1 MRWRERLPKRC
12 KDEPMDQVLHNLIV
26 ALRSSGVRISVSE
39 SMDAM
44 HAAALMGY
52 ENRQFLK
59 DSLAASLAKTQQEKE
74 VFDSC
79 FHRFFSLDDF
89 SDPETHSPLAATV
102 ESSEEDTLLTRMILS
117 SDNTGL
123 SMSMRAASEEVD
135 LKGIK
140 FFTQKSLYIQR
151 ILRGMGME
159 GLDRDIRRLSEED
172 RALSRQK
179 LNVLQQ
185 ARDLLFEKVRDF
197 VEQQFSLFAESA
209 TEEIIENY
217 LRHMRLSNL
226 EQRDFHRMHLIIQKM
241 VKRLNNLHSRR
252 RKTFK
257 RGRLD
262 LKKTLRENVAYQGLL
277 FDPQWKSK
285 KIDRPDI
292 VALCDVS
299 RSVEAVSRFM
309 LLFLYSLNQEVARV
323 RSFIFCSNLVEV
335 SNVFEEYEV
344 GEALVRLQKGTG
356 LGIQLGHTDY
366 GQAFRDFKENWL
378 DVITNKTTLLIL
390 GDARSNYG
398 DTGTDI
404 LKLLHER
411 GKRIIWL
418 NPESPSLWGTGDSE
432 MKRYLPYCYLGREC
446 STVSHLGRV
455 VDFLLRTRGTK

>member
-1 MRWRERLPKRC
+1 
-12 KDEPMDQVLHNLIV
+12 MDQVLHNLII

-39 SMDAM
+39 TMDAM
-44 HAAALMGY
+44 RAATLIGY
-52 ENRQFLK
+52 EKRQTLK

-74 VFDSC
+74 IFYSC
-79 FHRFFSLDDF
+79 FQRFFSFDGF
-89 SDPETHSPLAATV
+89 SDPQTDSPLAQPL
-102 ESSEEDTLLTRMILS
+102 ESSEQDALLTQLLLS
-117 SDNTGL
+117 GDNTGL
-123 SMSMRAASEEVD
+123 SMSMREAAQEVD

-151 ILRGMGME
+151 ILRGMGVE
-159 GLDRDIRRLSEED
+159 GLDRDITRLSEEN
-172 RALSRQK
+172 RTAYRQK
-179 LNVLQQ
+179 LNALKEGK
-185 ARDLLFEKVRDF
+185 DLLFEKVRDF

-226 EQRDFHRMHLIIQKM
+226 EQRDFHRMRIIIQKM

-262 LKKTLRENVAYQGLL
+262 LKKTLRENIAYQGLL

-344 GEALVRLQKGTG
+344 AEALVRLQKGTG
-356 LGIQLGHTDY
+356 LGIRLGHTDY

-378 DVITNKTTLLIL
+378 DVVTNKTTLLIL

-398 DTGTDI
+398 DPGTDI

-411 GKRIIWL
+411 SKRVIWL

-455 VDFLLRTRGTK
+455 VDFLLRTRGT

>member
-1 MRWRERLPKRC
+1 
-12 KDEPMDQVLHNLIV
+12 MDQVLHNLII

-39 SMDAM
+39 TMDAM
-44 HAAALMGY
+44 RAATLIGY
-52 ENRQFLK
+52 EKRQTLK
-59 DSLAASLAKTQQEKE
+59 DSLAASLAKSQQEKE
-74 VFDSC
+74 IFYSC
-79 FHRFFSLDDF
+79 FQRFFSLDGF
-89 SDPETHSPLAATV
+89 SDPQTDSPLAQPL
-102 ESSEEDTLLTRMILS
+102 ESSEQDALLTQLLLS
-117 SDNTGL
+117 GDNTGL
-123 SMSMRAASEEVD
+123 SMSMREAAQEVG

-151 ILRGMGME
+151 ILRGMGVE
-159 GLDRDIRRLSEED
+159 GLDRDITRLSEEN
-172 RALSRQK
+172 RTAYRQK
-179 LNVLQQ
+179 LNALKESK
-185 ARDLLFEKVRDF
+185 DLLFEKVRDF

-226 EQRDFHRMHLIIQKM
+226 EQRDFHRMRIIIQKM

-262 LKKTLRENVAYQGLL
+262 LKKTLRENIAYQGLL

-335 SNVFEEYEV
+335 SHVFEEYEV
-344 GEALVRLQKGTG
+344 AEALVRLQKGTG
-356 LGIQLGHTDY
+356 LGIRLGHTDY

-378 DVITNKTTLLIL
+378 DVVTNKTTLLIL

-398 DTGTDI
+398 DPGTDI

-411 GKRIIWL
+411 SKRVIWL

-455 VDFLLRTRGTK
+455 VDFLLRTRGT